1 MTAVDLIIFG
11 ATGDL
16 SARKLFPALYQ
27 LDAAGLLQADLRIA
41 AIGRQQQSV
50 EDFKNE
56 LRQKMAGYMR
66 EPIDESVWQ
75 RFVPRLDYLTS
86 DFAEPEAF
94 LALRDWLDD
103 SRVSLFYLATPPSLF
118 STICEQLDGDGCL
131 SGPCR
136 IVLEKPIGESLATS
150 SEVNET
156 LARFFAERDIYR
168 IDHYLGK
175 ETVQNLLV
183 LRFANRFINSQ
194 WDQSCIDHVQI
205 TVAEQ
210 VGIEGRWAYYDG
222 VGQLRDMVQN
232 HLMQLLCL
240 VAMEPPNSLEA
251 ESIRDEKVKIVKALR
266 PIDASTVKEHVV
278 RGQYSQGVINSQPVP
293 GYLEEEGCEL
303 SSSDT
308 ETFIAIKAFVDNWR
322 WSGVP
327 FYLRTGKR
335 MPDKVTEIIIQYKA
349 LPHHIFGEGQSA
361 EPNRL
366 TIRLQPNE
374 GIEMSMVSK
383 RQSLKDKLSLQT
395 HTLNFDFREDGDI
408 DRIPDAYE
416 RLFLDAING
425 DPSLFVGRE
434 EIEESWR
441 WCDQIIAACEQ
452 AGMEVNTYQA
462 GSWGPSKSELL
473 IDRDGR
479 SWNV

>member
-1 MTAVDLIIFG
+1 MSGVDLIIFG

-16 SARKLFPALYQ
+16 SARKLFPALFQ
-27 LDAAGLLQADLRIA
+27 LDAAGLLPDDLRIIA
-41 AIGRQQQSV
+41 VGRQEQ
-50 EDFKNE
+50 
-56 LRQKMAGYMR
+56 
-66 EPIDESVWQ
+66 
-75 RFVPRLDYLTS
+75 TT
-86 DFAEPEAF
+86 EAF
-94 LALRDWLDD
+94 HHELLARMSSAKRQSISDTAWQQFAQRLTYMSADFSAPSAFSGLQAELSE
-103 SRVSLFYLATPPSLF
+103 SRTSLFYLATPPSLF
-118 STICEQLDGDGCL
+118 ATICEQLSADGCL
-131 SGPCR
+131 AGSCR
-136 IVLEKPIGESLATS
+136 IVLEKPIGESLDTS
-150 SEVNET
+150 REVNET
-156 LARFFAERDIYR
+156 LAQFFDEQDIYR

-194 WDQSCIDHVQI
+194 WDQSCIDHIQI
-205 TVAEQ
+205 TVAEK

-266 PIDASTVKEHVV
+266 PIDALSVKDHVV
-278 RGQYSQGVINSQPVP
+278 RGQYSQGVIDGESVP
-293 GYLEEEGCEL
+293 GYFDEEGCEAQG
-303 SSSDT
+303 SDT
-308 ETFIAIKAFVDNWR
+308 ETFVAIKAHVDNWR

-349 LPHHIFGEGQSA
+349 LPHHIFGEGESA

-366 TIRLQPNE
+366 IIRLQPNE
-374 GIEMSMVSK
+374 GIEMTMVSK
-383 RQSLKDKLSLQT
+383 RQSLRDKLSLQT
-395 HTLNFDFREDGDI
+395 HTLNFDFREDGEI

-425 DPSLFVGRE
+425 DPSLFVGRD

-441 WCDQIIAACEQ
+441 WCDQLISACEQ
-452 AGMEVNTYQA
+452 CGVKVNAYQA

-479 SWNV
+479 NWNV